1 MGVTSP
7 EVAQAR
13 SGKSALGRARLA
25 GQSRGAG
32 RRSCRYT
39 GSRCR
44 GERGCELAL
53 QQSVLGKARDRN
65 KTLLVCPGSRVWHP
79 GEGMNTC
86 A

>member
-1 MGVTSP
+1 MRVTSP

-13 SGKSALGRARLA
+13 SGESQHGAGQGWPGRAGA
-25 GQSRGAG
+25 PGEGPAATPGAG
-32 RRSCRYT
+32 AEVSVAASSPC
-39 GSRCR
+39 S
-44 GERGCELAL
+44 
-53 QQSVLGKARDRN
+53 SVLGKARDRN